1 MVRIRTLSFLIAA
14 AAPLPAVAENEID
27 VVYAYARRERPAE
40 DVGSAISV
48 ITAED
53 LEAGQFSFVADALK
67 LAPGIVIARNGAGG
81 GFASARLRGAS
92 SGQTLVVIDGI
103 VMNDASAPQGGFNF
117 ANLDVVDI
125 ERIEVLRGPQS
136 LIYGA
141 DAIGGVIAIRTKR
154 QAPGLAVFAEGGS
167 RGSARGAATAGGA
180 WGGAFARATV
190 SGARS
195 DGISRAAAGAERDAY
210 RTLSASLA
218 AGADLGSRSTV
229 SFFGRASRSRA
240 EIDGFPPPL
249 FTLGDTQEIE
259 DTTDY
264 AFAGRL
270 SHGGFESAEPGG
282 FAGALALHLS
292 GVDRATKDAGVET
305 FAAKGGRFGAD
316 YVAAFKVT
324 PAVSIEAGGE
334 YERTSADVSGVNE
347 TASAGAVFALAE
359 ATIAERITISAGGR
373 RDEFSNFTG
382 ATTARVAAVYAFGQT
397 TRLRASWGEG
407 FRAPTLF
414 ELNFDQFGIVPN
426 PDLRPERATGID
438 AGVDQRIGAVEFSA
452 TWFRQRVADQID
464 FDFARNGYFNIDRV
478 ESDGVEVEASAAI
491 GAHLS
496 ARIAYTHIDARDAA
510 TGAAILRTPEHSGSA
525 SLVFSPTDRLSLS
538 ATAILNGKE
547 ADFPTGNDAFARF
560 DMRASYRLADGVE
573 IFGRVENLSDANYED
588 VSGYGEP
595 GASAFAGVR
604 VRRW

>member
-1 MVRIRTLSFLIAA
+1 MFRIRIISLALVSAS
-14 AAPLPAVAENEID
+14 PLPALAEEGAD
-27 VVYAYARRERPAE
+27 VVYAYAKRERPAD
-40 DVGSAISV
+40 DVGSAVSV
-48 ITAED
+48 ITADD

-67 LAPGIVIARNGAGG
+67 LAPGVVVARNGAGG

-92 SGQTLVVIDGI
+92 SGQTLVVIDGV

-154 QAPGLAVFAEGGS
+154 EASGLAAFAEGGS
-167 RGSARGAATAGGA
+167 RGSARGAATIGGA

-190 SGARS
+190 SGART
-195 DGISRAAAGAERDAY
+195 DGISRAAAGAENDGF
-210 RTLSASLA
+210 RTLAASLA
-218 AGADLGSRSTV
+218 AGAELGSRSTI
-229 SFFGRASRSRA
+229 SLFGRASRSRA
-240 EIDGFPPPL
+240 EIDGFPPPF
-249 FTLGDTQEIE
+249 FTLGDTEEIE
-259 DTTDY
+259 DTTD
-264 AFAGRL
+264 FSIAGRL
-270 SHGGFESAEPGG
+270 SHGGFESADKGG
-282 FAGALALHLS
+282 LAGALAIYYS

-305 FAAKGGRFGAD
+305 FAARGGRFAAD
-316 YVAAFKVT
+316 YVAAFTLT
-324 PAVSIEAGGE
+324 PAISIEAGGE
-334 YERTSADVSGVNE
+334 YERTSADVSGVDE

-373 RDEFSNFTG
+373 RDEFSNFDG
-382 ATTARVAAVYAFGQT
+382 ATTARVAAAYALGET

-414 ELNFDQFGIVPN
+414 ELNFDQFGVAPN
-426 PDLRPERATGID
+426 PDLRPERATGTD
-438 AGVDQRIGAVEFSA
+438 AGIDQRIGAVEFSA

-464 FDFARNGYFNIDRV
+464 FDVARNGYFNIDRV

-491 GAHLS
+491 GARLS
-496 ARIAYTHIDARDAA
+496 ARISYAFIDARDAA
-510 TGAAILRTPEHSGSA
+510 TDAAILRTPKHSGSA
-525 SLVFSPTDRLSLS
+525 SLAFAPTDRLFLS
-538 ATAILNGKE
+538 ATAIFNGKE
-547 ADFPTGNDAFARF
+547 ADFPTGNDAFARL

-573 IFGRVENLSDANYED
+573 IFGRVENTTDANYED